1 MRCESHRVSYRKQ
14 PAAICTSTQQPHHG
28 TIDNRS
34 LCTATN
40 PGPTATARKSLNIS
54 WGRAIKKES
63 LAGFLPVLNCAIFYV
78 LFFVVAA
85 YEPTVHKWKDF
96 MTSGYKYF
104 ICIKFEIYK
113 NDISESERIRE
124 ECASTRVCTIIR
136 NTCSG
141 ATTRSAWFSASEY
154 VLFRAERRL
163 R

>member
-1 MRCESHRVSYRKQ
+1 
-14 PAAICTSTQQPHHG
+14 
-28 TIDNRS
+28 
-34 LCTATN
+34 
-40 PGPTATARKSLNIS
+40 
-54 WGRAIKKES
+54 
-63 LAGFLPVLNCAIFYV
+63 
-78 LFFVVAA
+78 
-85 YEPTVHKWKDF
+85 

-141 ATTRSAWFSASEY
+141 ATRSAQLGSAALSMCLL
-154 VLFRAERRL
+154 VRAERRL